1 MSMTG
6 TLTTDLV
13 LIKLAQNDALKE
25 DLQILSHLSRDK
37 FCWGKQCTVPDGKL
51 SEIFSLSECLFL
63 DLIYVCRSTDC
74 YKTQFYR

>member
-13 LIKLAQNDALKE
+13 LIKLAQNDAFKE

-51 SEIFSLSECLFL
+51 
-63 DLIYVCRSTDC
+63 RW
-74 YKTQFYR
+74 